1 MAQATALLPPAI
13 HSDGLANTLIWGQ
26 GGFHA
31 TKPRVRFLPSLVL
44 TFAGIALTAPSA
56 LAREGGLALTYEA
69 PAECPN
75 RDSFWGQLWA
85 RSTRLQWT
93 KPGDLAMTL
102 GARISGGTL
111 QYVGQ
116 LLLVDST
123 GAVVQR
129 EVAGPTCLD
138 VSTAL
143 ALITAVTLDALPTQ
157 FPTALSVP
165 AIQKKT
171 PRPLALGALV
181 GFHTAVAP
189 VAVPTVGLSGTFH
202 DRQRFGSPELRLE
215 ALVSL
220 DRDHRVY
227 SDAGV
232 SIGHARFL
240 WMSSR
245 TTACPLQVNLASTT
259 LGPCVVVELGRLR
272 GSGSDLT
279 GNPRSKT
286 GWWFAPGALLNWSL
300 QTDPVWFRLAGGAVF
315 PVVQDKFRFQQNP
328 VAFQAH
334 SLAGI
339 TEFEVA
345 WAF

>member
-1 MAQATALLPPAI
+1 MVPM
-13 HSDGLANTLIWGQ
+13 
-26 GGFHA
+26 A
-31 TKPRVRFLPSLVL
+31 TKSRARFLLNLVL
-44 TFAGIALTAPSA
+44 ALAGFALTAPSA
-56 LAREGGLALTYEA
+56 LAREAGLALTYEV

-85 RSTRLQWT
+85 RSSRLQGT
-93 KPGDLAMTL
+93 RAGDLAMTL
-102 GARISGGTL
+102 GARISGANG

-143 ALITAVTLDALPTQ
+143 ALITAVTLDALPAQ
-157 FPTALSVP
+157 LPAALSVP
-165 AIQKKT
+165 ARQKKM
-171 PRPLALGALV
+171 PRRVALGPVV

-189 VAVPTVGLSGTFH
+189 VTVPTVGLSATFH

-220 DRDHRVY
+220 DVERHPVY
-227 SDAGV
+227 DDARAT
-232 SIGHARFL
+232 IGHARFL

-259 LGPCVVVELGRLR
+259 LGPCGVVEFGGLS
-272 GSGSDLT
+272 GSGSNLKRES
-279 GNPRSKT
+279 RSKT

-300 QTDPVWFRLAGGAVF
+300 QANPVWFRLAGGAVF
-315 PVVQDKFRFQQNP
+315 PVVRDKFLFQQEP
-328 VAFQAH
+328 VTFQAH
-334 SLAGI
+334 SLAGVA
-339 TEFEVA
+339 EFEVA